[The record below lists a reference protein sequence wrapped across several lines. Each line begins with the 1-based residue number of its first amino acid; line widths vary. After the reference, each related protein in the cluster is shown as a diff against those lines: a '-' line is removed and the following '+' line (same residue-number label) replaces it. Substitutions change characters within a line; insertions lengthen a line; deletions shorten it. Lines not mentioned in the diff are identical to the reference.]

1 MVCSNFCY
9 IFKNHFELLKLMKNF
24 LVIFAYVSYE
34 KFKTLYTYFHK
45 TYNHQTWWGNELGRG
60 ALTQK
65 FTCPIVWL
73 RDTTWQNTTL
83 YLHFQEPITI
93 KQRQSCDLG
102 WRFTRYLVTCP
113 FDHVVTW
120 CQVIKLINF
129 VRRWNHRNK
138 IWEYIE

>member
-83 YLHFQEPITI
+83 YLHFQETYNHQTAAELWLRLKVYPLPSHVSFW
-93 KQRQSCDLG
+93 SCGHMMSSYKTNQFCKALK
-102 WRFTRYLVTCP
+102 P
-113 FDHVVTW
+113 P
-120 CQVIKLINF
+120 Q
-129 VRRWNHRNK
+129 
-138 IWEYIE
+138 